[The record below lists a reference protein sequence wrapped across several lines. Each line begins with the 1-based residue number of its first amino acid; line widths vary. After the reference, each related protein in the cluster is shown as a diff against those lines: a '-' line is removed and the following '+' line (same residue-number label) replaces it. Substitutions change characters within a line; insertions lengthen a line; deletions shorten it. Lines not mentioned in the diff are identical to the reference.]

1 MDIKYKRILLKL
13 SGEALSSEKAV
24 LCDEA
29 VKKTARQIKHIA
41 DAGVEVA
48 LVIGGG
54 NILRGRSSK
63 DSDRNRADHMGMLS
77 TAINSLAM
85 QGALE
90 SIGVESVVLSA
101 VEMQRF
107 CETYSSRAAME
118 ALSQHK
124 VVIFACGTG
133 CPYFSTDTAA
143 ALRAIEIK
151 ANALMLAKNIDAVYS
166 ADPRIDKNAVRYSA
180 LSYDKVIAD
189 NLKATDITTITLCRD
204 YKLPIIFFELSS
216 EDNFMRALCGENV
229 GTIISEG

>member
-1 MDIKYKRILLKL
+1 
-13 SGEALSSEKAV
+13 
-24 LCDEA
+24 
-29 VKKTARQIKHIA
+29 
-41 DAGVEVA
+41 
-48 LVIGGG
+48 
-54 NILRGRSSK
+54 
-63 DSDRNRADHMGMLS
+63 
-77 TAINSLAM
+77 
-85 QGALE
+85 
-90 SIGVESVVLSA
+90 
-101 VEMQRF
+101 
-107 CETYSSRAAME
+107 ME

-143 ALRAIEIK
+143 ALRALEIK

-229 GTIISEG
+229 GTIIS